1 MFHND
6 FAKRYLAVAR
16 HGYISALPDRKD
28 SRHVSNLPVYIG
40 RADLISN

>member
-16 HGYISALPDRKD
+16 HSYISALPYRKD
-28 SRHVSNLPVYIG
+28 GRHVSNLPVYTSRTG
-40 RADLISN
+40 LISN